1 MVAGSNMVYGKRRS
15 PYLFDK
21 HSAHDVVDSQRQS
34 AMKELEE
41 FTETQILTTPTEDL
55 VRYLVDKYKLEAPLL
70 DEDRQHVG
78 DSKNKAAN

>member
-55 VRYLVDKYKLEAPLL
+55 VRYLSTNTSWKRHFSTRTASMLRLK
-70 DEDRQHVG
+70 
-78 DSKNKAAN
+78 K